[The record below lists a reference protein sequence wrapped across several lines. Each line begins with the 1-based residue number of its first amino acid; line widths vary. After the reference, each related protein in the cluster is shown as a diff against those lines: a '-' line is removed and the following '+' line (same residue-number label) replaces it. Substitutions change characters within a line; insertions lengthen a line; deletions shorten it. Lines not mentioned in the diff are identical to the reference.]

1 MVFRP
6 FDRTDARTERRPVTA
21 ILSIQSSV
29 AYGHVGNSAAVFPL
43 QRLGIDVWPVLTVHF
58 SNHTGYGSFRGPVL
72 PADQI
77 AEVLRGV
84 EERGV
89 LPGCDAVLSG
99 YMGDVSL
106 GHVVLDA
113 VAKVKAANPKAV
125 YCCDPVLGDVGR
137 GFFVRPGLPEFMRD
151 QAVPRADIITPNQ
164 FELEYLSGLSEAGRG
179 IETLADALDA
189 AHKVRALGPKIVLVT
204 SLTRSDAPADSIEM
218 LAVSGEGAWIV
229 ATPRLPLTVNGS
241 GDITA
246 ALFLAHW
253 LRSGD
258 PGTALGR
265 TAGTVF
271 AVMEATHK
279 SGKRE
284 IQIVAAQ
291 DAIATPPERFEVR
304 RI

>member
-1 MVFRP
+1 M
-6 FDRTDARTERRPVTA
+6 TA

-125 YCCDPVLGDVGR
+125 YCCDPVLGDVDR

-151 QAVPRADIITPNQ
+151 KAVPQADIITPNQ
-164 FELEYLSGLSEAGRG
+164 FELEYLAGLGAGVGDDRA
-179 IETLADALDA
+179 IATLADALA
-189 AHKVRALGPKIVLVT
+189 AARKVQASGPRIVLVT
-204 SLTRSDAPADSIEM
+204 SLIRRDAPDGVIEM
-218 LAVSGEGAWIV
+218 LAVAADGAWIV
-229 ATPRLPLTVNGS
+229 ATPRLPIAVNGS

-246 ALFLAHW
+246 ALFLAHY

-258 PGTALGR
+258 PATALGR
-265 TAGTVF
+265 TAGTVY
-271 AVMEATHK
+271 AVMEATHR

-284 IQIVAAQ
+284 IQLVAAQ
-291 DAIATPPERFEVR
+291 DAIANPPGHFEVKAVQG
-304 RI
+304 

>member
-1 MVFRP
+1 M
-6 FDRTDARTERRPVTA
+6 TN

-89 LPGCDAVLSG
+89 LPDCDAVLSG

-113 VAKVKAANPKAV
+113 VAKVKAANRDAI

-151 QAVPRADIITPNQ
+151 QAVPRADIVTPNQ
-164 FELEYLSGLSEAGRG
+164 FELEFLAGRE
-179 IETLADALDA
+179 IASLADALDA
-189 AHKVRALGPKIVLVT
+189 AQTIRALGPDIVLVT
-204 SLTRSDAPADSIEM
+204 SLTRRDAPADVIEM
-218 LAVSGEGAWIV
+218 LAVSGEGAWLV
-229 ATPRLPLTVNGS
+229 ATPRLPLSVNGC

-246 ALFLAHW
+246 ALFLAHY
-253 LRSGD
+253 LSGSD
-258 PGTALGR
+258 PGIALGR

-279 SGKRE
+279 AGKRE

-291 DAIATPPERFEVR
+291 DAIAAPPDRFQVR
-304 RI
+304 RVEDQAVAAAS

>member
-1 MVFRP
+1 M
-6 FDRTDARTERRPVTA
+6 TA

-113 VAKVKAANPKAV
+113 VAKVKAANPRAV
-125 YCCDPVLGDVGR
+125 YCCDPVLGDVDR

-151 QAVPRADIITPNQ
+151 KAVPQADIITPNQ
-164 FELEYLSGLSEAGRG
+164 FELEYLAGLGAGVGDDRA
-179 IETLADALDA
+179 IATLDDALA
-189 AHKVRALGPKIVLVT
+189 AARTVQATGPKIVLVT
-204 SLTRSDAPADSIEM
+204 SLIRRDAPDDVIEM
-218 LAVSGEGAWIV
+218 LAVAPDGAWIV
-229 ATPRLPLTVNGS
+229 ATPRLPISVNGS

-258 PGTALGR
+258 PATALGR
-265 TAGTVF
+265 TAGTVY
-271 AVMEATHK
+271 AVMEATHL

-284 IQIVAAQ
+284 IQLVAAQ
-291 DAIATPPERFEVR
+291 DAIAHPPERFEVQR
-304 RI
+304 VEG

>member
-1 MVFRP
+1 
-6 FDRTDARTERRPVTA
+6 VTA

-72 PADQI
+72 AADQI

-106 GHVVLDA
+106 GAVVLDA
-113 VAKVKAANPKAV
+113 VAKVKAANPKAL

-151 QAVPRADIITPNQ
+151 RAVPKADIITPNQ
-164 FELEYLSGLSEAGRG
+164 FELEYLSGFSGQGRAVA
-179 IETLADALDA
+179 TLADALEA
-189 AHKVRALGPKIVLVT
+189 ARIVQATGPRIVLVT
-204 SLTRSDAPADSIEM
+204 SLTRGDAPEGVIEM
-218 LAVSGEGAWIV
+218 LAVAPDGAWIV
-229 ATPRLPLTVNGS
+229 ATPRLPITVNGS

-246 ALFLAHW
+246 ALFLAHY

-258 PGTALGR
+258 PAVALGR
-265 TAGTVF
+265 TAGTVY
-271 AVMEATHK
+271 AVMEATHR

-291 DAIATPPERFEVR
+291 DAIANPPERFEVKTVEG
-304 RI
+304 

>member
-1 MVFRP
+1 
-6 FDRTDARTERRPVTA
+6 VTA

-72 PADQI
+72 AADQI

-106 GHVVLDA
+106 GAVVLDA
-113 VAKVKAANPKAV
+113 VAKVKAANPKAI
-125 YCCDPVLGDVGR
+125 YCCDPVLGDVDR
-137 GFFVRPGLPEFMRD
+137 GFFVRPGLPEFMLD
-151 QAVPRADIITPNQ
+151 HAVPKADIITPNQ
-164 FELEYLSGLSEAGRG
+164 FELEFLAGLGTGDGRS
-179 IETLADALDA
+179 IATLDDALA
-189 AHKVRALGPKIVLVT
+189 AARKVQATGPKIVLVT
-204 SLTRSDAPADSIEM
+204 SLIRRDAPDGVIEM
-218 LAVSGEGAWIV
+218 LAVAPDGAWIV
-229 ATPRLPLTVNGS
+229 ATPRLPITVNGS

-246 ALFLAHW
+246 ALFLAHY

-258 PGTALGR
+258 PGIALGR
-265 TAGTVF
+265 TAGTVY
-271 AVMEATHK
+271 AVMEETHR

-284 IQIVAAQ
+284 IQLVAAQ

-304 RI
+304 RVEG

>member
-1 MVFRP
+1 M
-6 FDRTDARTERRPVTA
+6 TA

-72 PADQI
+72 AADQI

-106 GHVVLDA
+106 GHLVLDA
-113 VAKVKAANPKAV
+113 VAKVKAANPKAI

-151 QAVPRADIITPNQ
+151 RAVPQADIITPNQ
-164 FELEYLSGLSEAGRG
+164 FELEYLAARPVS
-179 IETLADALDA
+179 TLADALA
-189 AHKVRALGPKIVLVT
+189 AARVVQATGPKIVLVT
-204 SLTRSDAPADSIEM
+204 SLTRSDAPEGVIEM
-218 LAVSGEGAWIV
+218 LAVAPEGAWIV
-229 ATPRLPLTVNGS
+229 ATPRLPITVNGS

-246 ALFLAHW
+246 ALFLAHM
-253 LRSGD
+253 LRTGD
-258 PGTALGR
+258 PAVALGR
-265 TAGTVF
+265 TAGTVY
-271 AVMEATHK
+271 AVMEATHT
-279 SGKRE
+279 SGQRE

-291 DAIATPPERFEVR
+291 AAIANPPEGFEVKTVEG
-304 RI
+304 